1 MYGKFS
7 AQPVFNFLMIL
18 IFWEVNKSPE
28 QMGKLNV
35 LDTHKGKEES
45 NVSVSSGLYPF
56 NSNKNMSHGK
66 ISNWSNSLF

>member
-45 NVSVSSGLYPF
+45 NVSLSFFWTLSIQQQQKHEPW
-56 NSNKNMSHGK
+56 KD
-66 ISNWSNSLF
+66 I